1 MPKKQIDNDGYVVP
15 KSYGDYL
22 IIDKPTT
29 VDNFSFMVE
38 YQFGYMY
45 MRYLMWNFVG
55 RQNDIQGRYN
65 NQDGNWLSGIP
76 FIDELHLDH
85 KIIYPPMYLTTKP

>member
-55 RQNDIQGRYN
+55 RQNDIQG
-65 NQDGNWLSGIP
+65 DT
-76 FIDELHLDH
+76 
-85 KIIYPPMYLTTKP
+85 IIKTEIGSAEYRLLMNCI

>member
-1 MPKKQIDNDGYVVP
+1 MAMWVP

-55 RQNDIQGRYN
+55 RQNIQQG
-65 NQDGNWLSGIP
+65 DT
-76 FIDELHLDH
+76 
-85 KIIYPPMYLTTKP
+85 IIKTEIGSWNTVYWWIAFRITR